1 MKKLIPI
8 LAAMAATAFI
18 SGCSSVNTVTRAE
31 NVGSPNIVNDRRI
44 TTDPGLEGNVS
55 VIEVAE
61 GQVSGNLAKIQVT
74 LVNKTRRALT
84 VNYLFEWR
92 DLDGMQVS
100 ASSSTWKSLRLM
112 GGEVRSI
119 SAVAPTPNAVDF
131 MLKLQEP

>member
-1 MKKLIPI
+1 MNKPILI
-8 LAAMAATAFI
+8 LAALAATVFI
-18 SGCSSVNTVTRAE
+18 GGCSSVNTVTRAE

-44 TTDPGLEGNVS
+44 NTDPGLTGNIA

-61 GQVSGNLAKIQVT
+61 GQVSGNLTKIQAT
-74 LVNKTRRALT
+74 LVNNTRRALT

-119 SAVAPTPNAVDF
+119 SAVAPNPRAVDF

>member
-1 MKKLIPI
+1 MKKLILI
-8 LAAMAATAFI
+8 LAAAAGMAYI
-18 SGCSSVNTVTRAE
+18 SGCTSVNTVTRAE
-31 NVGSPNIVNDRRI
+31 NVGSPNVVNDKRI
-44 TTDPGLEGNVS
+44 NTDPGLAGNVS

-61 GQVSGNLAKIQVT
+61 GQVSGNLTKIQVT
-74 LVNKTRRALT
+74 LVNNTRRALT

-119 SAVAPTPNAVDF
+119 SAVGPNPRAVDF